1 MKKFN
6 YWKNKLSIWT
16 KRQWNRWA
24 GRNCMDM
31 ESLMNLIG
39 KSTILKVINTYWIV
53 LIYKTVL
60 SKIRRLYTKLI
71 DLCIKRDLCFK
82 PAAKMTENTLR
93 SVSPIIEKELNV
105 KNQQRLK
112 LFYQQ
117 LWNHIRCLKKQRKC

>member
-1 MKKFN
+1 
-6 YWKNKLSIWT
+6 
-16 KRQWNRWA
+16 
-24 GRNCMDM
+24 MDM

-39 KSTILKVINTYWIV
+39 KSTILKVIKTFWIV

-93 SVSPIIEKELNV
+93 SVSPIIEKELSV
-105 KNQQRLK
+105 KNQQR
-112 LFYQQ
+112 
-117 LWNHIRCLKKQRKC
+117 